1 MTTLASF
8 LFLIMTVLVPLNK
21 EGNFE
26 NPPLPYATD
35 ALDPVISQKTIET
48 HYGKHQQGYINTL
61 NKLKKGTP
69 YDTLQLEEI
78 VMISDGPLFNNAA
91 QALNHAFY
99 FESLAVPGSQK
110 PSAALSAA
118 IEKSFGSVDSLKH
131 EMTRQ
136 GAAQFG
142 SGWVWLVKNQ
152 TGQLEV
158 VRTPNADT
166 PLKKGLT
173 PILVFDVWEHAYY
186 LDYLNKRSD
195 YLDGMWAIV
204 NWDIVEKR
212 LNGAA
217 D

>member
-8 LFLIMTVLVPLNK
+8 LFVIMTILVPLNK
-21 EGNFE
+21 DGNFE
-26 NPPLPYATD
+26 NPPLPYATN

-48 HYGKHQQGYINTL
+48 HYGKHQQGYINNL
-61 NKLKKGTP
+61 NKMKKGTP

-78 VMISDGPLFNNAA
+78 VMTSDGPLFNNAA

-99 FESLAVPGSQK
+99 FEGLAAPTSQK
-110 PSAALSAA
+110 PSAQLTEA
-118 IEKSFGSVDSLKH
+118 IERSFGSVDSLKH
-131 EMTRQ
+131 EMTKK

-142 SGWVWLVKNQ
+142 SGWVWLVQNPE
-152 TGQLEV
+152 GQLEV
-158 VRTPNADT
+158 VSMSNADT

-186 LDYLNKRSD
+186 LDYLNKRTD
-195 YLDGMWAIV
+195 HLDGMWAII

-212 LNGAA
+212 LNDTA